1 MKNLRRIVDYAT
13 FASAI
18 NKSKRKKLVEHIR
31 RERIDKRL
39 PERDVQVMLLCGW
52 YADTN
57 PRRDEGE
64 IRAIVKIQDVVYIIY
79 DNLNDGKEDYNYI
92 PVDDDIMGFIG
103 ADAQPAAPTQIVKKD
118 GTPFAGF
125 NGGRKRKEL
134 TDEEKAQIREMRKAG
149 KNVNAIARELHISN
163 RVISEFVKIEKDN
176 KGTD

>member
-18 NKSKRKKLVEHIR
+18 NKSRRKKLVEHIR

-103 ADAQPAAPTQIVKKD
+103 ADAQPAAPQILKKD

-125 NGGRKRKEL
+125 RGGRKRKTL
-134 TDEEKAQIREMRKAG
+134 TDAEKARIVEMRKAG
-149 KNVNAIARELHISN
+149 RNVNEIARELHISN
-163 RVISEFVKIEKDN
+163 RVISEFVKN
-176 KGTD
+176 N

>member
-1 MKNLRRIVDYAT
+1 MKNLRRIVDYTT
-13 FASAI
+13 FKASI
-18 NKSKRKKLVEHIR
+18 NKSKRSKLVKSVDQIR

-92 PVDDDIMGFIG
+92 PIDDDIMGFIG
-103 ADAQPAAPTQIVKKD
+103 ADAQPAAAVPQIVKKD

-125 NGGRKRKEL
+125 HGGRKKRGL
-134 TDEEKAQIREMRKAG
+134 TDEEKAKILELRKAG
-149 KNVNAIARELHISN
+149 HNVNAIARELHISN
-163 RVISEFVKIEKDN
+163 RVISEFVKN
-176 KGTD
+176 N

>member
-13 FASAI
+13 FATAI

-92 PVDDDIMGFIG
+92 PIDDDIMGFIG
-103 ADAQPAAPTQIVKKD
+103 ADAQPAAAVPQIVKKD

-125 NGGRKRKEL
+125 NGGRKRKVL
-134 TDEEKAQIREMRKAG
+134 TEEEKARIREMRDAG
-149 KNVNAIARELHISN
+149 RNINEIARSLHISN
-163 RVISEFVKIEKDN
+163 RVISEFVKN
-176 KGTD
+176 N

>member
-31 RERIDKRL
+31 RDRIDKRL

-92 PVDDDIMGFIG
+92 PIDDDIMGFIG
-103 ADAQPAAPTQIVKKD
+103 ADADAQPAAPQIVKKD

-125 NGGRKRKEL
+125 NGGRRKKEL
-134 TDEEKAQIREMRKAG
+134 TADEKAQIREMRKAG
-149 KNVNAIARELHISN
+149 HNVNAIARELHISN
-163 RVISEFVKIEKDN
+163 RVISEFVKIDKD
-176 KGTD
+176 KR